1 MEAFMANFKA
11 LPIEAKR
18 AKLTQIIGFMYQ
30 QNAPV
35 QAEAFSELKA
45 CYPSKFP
52 LSKDET
58 AFREYLA
65 WISIGDHVK
74 HPMVRHVFSQ

>member
-1 MEAFMANFKA
+1 MANFKT

-18 AKLTQIIGFMYQ
+18 SKLTQIIGFMYQ

-65 WISIGDHVK
+65 WISIGEHVK

>member
-1 MEAFMANFKA
+1 MANFKT

-65 WISIGDHVK
+65 WISIGEHVK

>member
-1 MEAFMANFKA
+1 MEAFMANFKT

-65 WISIGDHVK
+65 WISIGEHVK